1 MMVVVSSD
9 GAIKATS
16 DSVGPRRLGGSL
28 YFVDVCSRKRSVWE
42 YNRALSK

>member
-16 DSVGPRRLGGSL
+16 DSVGPRRLEQKKIRVG
-28 YFVDVCSRKRSVWE
+28 V
-42 YNRALSK
+42 